1 MPSDMA
7 PQKSIQPSPRR
18 SPRQS
23 NAFSSNSTP
32 ASTDP
37 PRSIE
42 TKTAFPGT
50 SIKPA
55 SPRPANIPAS
65 RQTVSQLQP
74 AAAAQQSAT
83 TSVHSAA
90 SLSAGNSSD
99 DVSCG
104 QYAKLRS
111 LPGRTPQTSVVTVA
125 KLSSASSTDFRRH
138 QKAAQSHKKALAK
151 LSLAGSTKQAELVK
165 HEASSEP
172 PQSAADVTAAMNA
185 STARDGSSPNL
196 AAPATADTSMTVSA
210 TLAATP
216 QSCVHPPAQ
225 SEAILVP
232 ELSKASNDKRKQGQ
246 LPATIVIK
254 SEHEQ
259 IPDRS
264 VEQLAGDPLHLHLGA
279 PKVMVVFGRPIAAAT
294 PSTSCSLPHAVRSE
308 LALPTELHPRTMKDY
323 SDPEAMEH
331 HSQTPDKKHATGI
344 TLPSH
349 NVGPVPDLTSR
360 HGLPEGIILV
370 GHNNLIKGLAIDE
383 ELATAV
389 NGTMSDLVSMEQT
402 RYPWLTGQRT
412 GVSAG
417 PNAHFQ
423 DRQSLEPH
431 PISQPNDSPSFH
443 TQHNSQP
450 HGCQGFATQSKSLLH
465 GRPNYGARVGP
476 RLSSQQST
484 GVRPTSHP
492 VAVPRLGVV
501 SSSHGISWF
510 AHQAAGGAGSEQPST
525 DTLQAFPQAPRQRS
539 LPPPGPFL
547 DARLRAVTPEG
558 AAPSPQLL
566 VDPVLVFKKG
576 PRIKTTVRTNAAGPT
591 AKPVVHVIGSRRAVP
606 LPNSPGADSPSPRA
620 YLLYPEAA
628 SQLTQALKQQQTS
641 MPPQPARLE
650 ARKELVSSGPAQTV
664 HEGGG
669 LLQTVTTD
677 DGIVCQRAD
686 QRGPDPGP
694 SLLSGS
700 TLTEAVPEAAGE
712 CDEEW
717 VPDNEAMLAASA
729 LAGMADS
736 HLEEGRDKAED
747 VTLVDIKHRLQSLIA
762 QLDTHPALAMEQH
775 RMEPESSDMDIHAD
789 DSAQRSKVAD
799 THDVDKLYLAGNM
812 PAAAY
817 KSSSSW
823 VVSSSPHQ
831 LHAGVQMGSPTDT
844 PIGPKPPSNAAN
856 QGLPTH
862 PPRWIS
868 VPMHHPV
875 NFKSIAQDYFDSL
888 AAKLEKIELETMI
901 QQLQHELKAVRQ
913 QQASQISTLEVQ
925 LEAAQLCAARA
936 EAAHEHAVQQQ
947 FADDC
952 LKESEGY
959 HL

>member
-1 MPSDMA
+1 MPLVH
-7 PQKSIQPSPRR
+7 
-18 SPRQS
+18 
-23 NAFSSNSTP
+23 
-32 ASTDP
+32 AS
-37 PRSIE
+37 
-42 TKTAFPGT
+42 G
-50 SIKPA
+50 
-55 SPRPANIPAS
+55 
-65 RQTVSQLQP
+65 
-74 AAAAQQSAT
+74 
-83 TSVHSAA
+83 
-90 SLSAGNSSD
+90 
-99 DVSCG
+99 
-104 QYAKLRS
+104 
-111 LPGRTPQTSVVTVA
+111 
-125 KLSSASSTDFRRH
+125 
-138 QKAAQSHKKALAK
+138 
-151 LSLAGSTKQAELVK
+151 
-165 HEASSEP
+165 
-172 PQSAADVTAAMNA
+172 
-185 STARDGSSPNL
+185 
-196 AAPATADTSMTVSA
+196 
-210 TLAATP
+210 
-216 QSCVHPPAQ
+216 
-225 SEAILVP
+225 
-232 ELSKASNDKRKQGQ
+232 
-246 LPATIVIK
+246 
-254 SEHEQ
+254 
-259 IPDRS
+259 
-264 VEQLAGDPLHLHLGA
+264 
-279 PKVMVVFGRPIAAAT
+279 
-294 PSTSCSLPHAVRSE
+294 
-308 LALPTELHPRTMKDY
+308 
-323 SDPEAMEH
+323 
-331 HSQTPDKKHATGI
+331 
-344 TLPSH
+344 
-349 NVGPVPDLTSR
+349 VPDLTSR

-412 GVSAG
+412 G

-628 SQLTQALKQQQTS
+628 SQLTQVSCSCLSQDATISDTSVSSAPSVDFDVLSRALGSVSTPVHSPSPVATDQLGIAAQAAQSSAAQLDCSESLDKQSPPPRSPTQALTDSAPDSAADSALNTASEALPIGVLFQEAQLPRASIAADKRLQTMPGTLAHPMPKALQSVLSHAQAQRTLESFMASAAEDLLSGPQALKQQQTS

-875 NFKSIAQDYFDSL
+875 NFKSIAVSSTFVAARAAPAVPRRISFGHSIAVPVGQSAPAPASQQPALPSPVTSLQGGQERAERAPQQRSDGLALRQMPSKRQATLHLPGSSQQTATNGDAHHDKEEESDRAVKRSKHGLRTLYEHSARSDAAPSSSQRVLKAVTSVRGFHDRKGSHNQDKADMQAGLQQDYFDSL

-925 LEAAQLCAARA
+925 LEAAQLCVARA